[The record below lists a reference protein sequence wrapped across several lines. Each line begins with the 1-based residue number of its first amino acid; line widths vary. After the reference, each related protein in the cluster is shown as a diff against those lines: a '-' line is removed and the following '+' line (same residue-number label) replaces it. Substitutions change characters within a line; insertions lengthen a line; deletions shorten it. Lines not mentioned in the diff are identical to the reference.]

1 MLPKGTDLTLGELHV
16 VLETGHWDGD
26 GETEWTWQGAHPS
39 GMLQAKT
46 QVALLGKYGGSRQ
59 RKGRPG
65 MEEPGRVLRPVVGD
79 TVESSWKGVRQ
90 LGLCFRKSLWLSYGR
105 NERQM
110 CRPVQAR
117 CSRRWKASGGCEDL
131 PKVDSARLQVS
142 MLGLPRWK
150 CVVLC
155 CVVLDTRL
163 IRDNKGSGP
172 NRK

>member
-26 GETEWTWQGAHPS
+26 GETEWTWQVAHPS

-59 RKGRPG
+59 RKGRSG

-110 CRPVQAR
+110 CRPIQAR
-117 CSRRWKASGGCEDL
+117 CSRRWKASVVVRTF
-131 PKVDSARLQVS
+131 PKWTA
-142 MLGLPRWK
+142 LGSKYAGFAALK
-150 CVVLC
+150 VCCVVLC
-155 CVVLDTRL
+155 WTHV
-163 IRDNKGSGP
+163 S
-172 NRK
+172 